1 MRADCFC
8 NCTGY
13 RSALFGEKI
22 VSVPLS
28 SPQIPH
34 GLEGDLTRTP
44 EVTERRLTLWDPEWP
59 EVLDYHSQYWRQVLM
74 KQNRSGRQWD
84 EETVGTI
91 LNSKHTKCIWI
102 SVVNLFFGIP
112 SWNKFRQRW
121 IFPTTTGNL
130 SFVKVL
136 S

>member
-1 MRADCFC
+1 LQLRLCFIADEVILCYLTPLSVVNYTSLAKHNEYMRADCFC

-44 EVTERRLTLWDPEWP
+44 EVTERRLAL
-59 EVLDYHSQYWRQVLM
+59 
-74 KQNRSGRQWD
+74 
-84 EETVGTI
+84 
-91 LNSKHTKCIWI
+91 
-102 SVVNLFFGIP
+102 
-112 SWNKFRQRW
+112 
-121 IFPTTTGNL
+121 
-130 SFVKVL
+130 
-136 S
+136 